1 MLLAKISPSANIVL
15 QVTPFIFDQNAA
27 QYMTAV
33 ANQYV
38 PDAESTSFSVLFGE
52 MSVPVPS
59 EQPQPE
65 PFVLKYS
72 YPLTL
77 TSEQL
82 SSWGTD
88 DSELL
93 EIIAA
98 QLGVEILEFINVP

>member
-1 MLLAKISPSANIVL
+1 MLVCKISPSAKIAS
-15 QVTPFIFDQNAA
+15 QVTPFEFSETFL

-38 PDAESTSFSVLFGE
+38 PDAESTTFNVLFGNI
-52 MSVPVPS
+52 SAPVPPD
-59 EQPQPE
+59 EPQPA
-65 PFVLKYS
+65 PFVSSYS

-77 TSEQL
+77 TAEQL
-82 SSWGTD
+82 STWGTD

-98 QLGVEILEFINVP
+98 QLEVEILEFINIP

>member
-1 MLLAKISPSANIVL
+1 MLLAKISPSANIVS
-15 QVTPFIFDQNAA
+15 QVTPFIFDQNIA

-38 PDAESTSFSVLFGE
+38 PDSESTNFNVLFGE
-52 MSVPVPS
+52 ISPPVPL
-59 EQPQPE
+59 EEPQPE
-65 PFVLKYS
+65 PFILKYS

-77 TSEQL
+77 TSQQL
-82 SSWGTD
+82 STWGTD

-93 EIIAA
+93 EIVAA

>member
-1 MLLAKISPSANIVL
+1 MLLAKISPSANIVS
-15 QVTPFIFDQNAA
+15 QMTPFIFDQNSA

-38 PDAESTSFSVLFGE
+38 PDAESTNFTVLFGDI
-52 MSVPVPS
+52 SAPVPS
-59 EQPQPE
+59 EEPQPE

-82 SSWGTD
+82 STWGTD
-88 DSELL
+88 DSQLL
-93 EIIAA
+93 DIIAE
-98 QLGVEILEFINVP
+98 QFGVEILEFVNVP